1 MSFQLPSSSR
11 TSHTRPAW
19 SGMALVV
26 EAMLLL
32 LVLVGSLAV
41 VTQLFAA
48 ASTRA
53 QSGRKLAQ
61 AVALATTE
69 AERFAADPAN
79 AEGTFTEDDLTVLCT
94 VTSETSETGTLY
106 HASIDV
112 RDTAAGRG
120 DEEPIYTLTTTRY
133 QREVR

>member
-26 EAMLLL
+26 EAMVLLL
-32 LVLVGSLAV
+32 FLVGSLAII
-41 VTQLFAA
+41 TQLFAT

-79 AEGTFTEDDLTVLCT
+79 AGGTFTEDDLSVLCT

-106 HASIDV
+106 HATIDV
-112 RDTAAGRG
+112 RDTTAGRS
-120 DEEPIYTLTTTRY
+120 DAEPIYTLTTTRY
-133 QREVR
+133 QQGVR